1 MFSSGPHDE
10 GLLRIC
16 QKTSIQAS
24 SDNDRWLGCRSNHE
38 ECSSSSTSSRR
49 TEQQGQYERLVE
61 IHNTACSLYQ
71 RGLIDES
78 LERLQLLVTTIHSL
92 VPSSCDDD
100 TTKQYRSLLVTILRN
115 IAQVYFVKEKFAEAL
130 SFSKEA
136 VAANTFEDDELSACL
151 WFNLGFLLWQV
162 EKSCDQAECAL
173 SRSLHILTKLRTASC
188 LPAPTKLDSYIVS
201 AQTHLLLI
209 QELREGQRRLNSV
222 SLLRMLIAKQAS
234 LGFEH
239 ESVAITLATLGSI
252 YMKQRNFESAA
263 HFLLANLRLQQ
274 SLNMSETDQLRTLTQ
289 LGQCFQRLGRD
300 VEAMSA
306 FREALRLKSKT
317 IMIED
322 PNVQVLFA
330 TALYNIGMIQSCQG
344 DRNDQQRRMRA
355 LHSFKLC
362 LDLRRKALGP
372 ESPGVA
378 STLHNIGILLL
389 EDGQV
394 ANSMKCFQESLQI
407 RRKVFGSKHH
417 EVATSLRHIGKINHN
432 LGEYH
437 ESLRLHLEAL
447 WILRQSPRYSSD
459 YLMEVL
465 VGLGQAQHANGF
477 MDQALK
483 SYDEASKLIRERRD
497 KGYRNATRHMIRIL
511 NIMGGLALDMA
522 DVDSANKYFEE
533 AATLSG
539 KKHVA
544 IASHVPPC
552 AAAA

>member
-1 MFSSGPHDE
+1 MFSRGPHDE
-10 GLLRIC
+10 GLLRLC
-16 QKTSIQAS
+16 QNATIHASCDTENRLESSANDHDCFALATHSATAQQIQC
-24 SDNDRWLGCRSNHE
+24 D
-38 ECSSSSTSSRR
+38 
-49 TEQQGQYERLVE
+49 RLVE
-61 IHNTACSLYQ
+61 INNMACSLYQ
-71 RGLIDES
+71 SGSIDES
-78 LERLQLLVTTIHSL
+78 LEKLLMLVTVIHCL
-92 VPSSCDDD
+92 APSSCDD
-100 TTKQYRSLLVTILRN
+100 TTTQHHPSLLATILRN
-115 IAQVYFVKEKFAEAL
+115 IAQVYFVKEKYVEAL
-130 SFSKEA
+130 KFSKEA
-136 VAANTFEDDELSACL
+136 VASNTLEDDELSACL
-151 WFNLGFLLWQV
+151 WFNLGFLLWHV
-162 EKSCDQAECAL
+162 EKSFEGAKCAL
-173 SRSLHILTKLRTASC
+173 SRSLHILTKLRTTSY
-188 LPAPTKLDSYIVS
+188 LPAPTKLDRYIVS
-201 AQTHLLLI
+201 AQSHLLLI
-209 QELREGQRRLNSV
+209 QEQREGQGRLNSV

-239 ESVAITLATLGSI
+239 ESVANTLATLGSF
-252 YMKQRNFESAA
+252 YMRHRNFESAV
-263 HFLLANLRLQQ
+263 HFLLATLSLQQ
-274 SLNMSETDQLRTLTQ
+274 SLHFSETDQLRTLTQ
-289 LGQCFQRLGRD
+289 LGQCLQRLGRD

-306 FREALRLKSKT
+306 FREALRLKSKS
-317 IMIED
+317 IMRED
-322 PNVQVLFA
+322 PQVQALFA

-407 RRKVFGSKHH
+407 RRKVYGSKHH

-432 LGEYH
+432 LGEYD

-447 WILRQSPRYSSD
+447 WILRQSPRHSSD

-477 MDQALK
+477 LDQALK
-483 SYDEASKLIRERRD
+483 SYEEASKLIRERKD
-497 KGYRNATRHMIRIL
+497 KGYRNASHHMVRIL

-522 DVDSANKYFEE
+522 DVDSANKFFEE

-539 KKHVA
+539 KKHAAVP
-544 IASHVPPC
+544 SHVPPC